1 MFKIGQVRFASFQ
14 HLPTVF
20 IGSNDYNNNEIG
32 QKKKKKKRKK
42 EKKEL
47 TRRFTI
53 KQINLFQR
61 QSLRFRNEKIP
72 TNPQN
77 SISLS
82 HSNPTPL
89 HNKKKKKLT

>member
-20 IGSNDYNNNEIG
+20 IGSNDYNNNNEIG
-32 QKKKKKKRKK
+32 QKKKK
-42 EKKEL
+42 EKKER

-72 TNPQN
+72 TIPKFQYRFNQLLQPN
-77 SISLS
+77 TSS
-82 HSNPTPL
+82 
-89 HNKKKKKLT
+89 